1 VVGDR
6 VGGFPRPEQRAGHHE
21 RRLPRAERRTEVRG
35 LPPSRFVERRVEQTA
50 EHARLVERG
59 LAVPGQVHEGAG
71 ICHIGHLAN
80 VT

>member
-1 VVGDR
+1 MVGDR

-21 RRLPRAERRTEVRG
+21 RRLPRAERRAEVRG
-35 LPPSRFVERRVEQTA
+35 LPPSRFIERRVEQTA